1 MTSVKVSLGFIKLL
15 EDSMGPKDFTSEL
28 GFVIKILFWI
38 WIVSDCRQI
47 SLITVNEFK
56 RIK

>member
-15 EDSMGPKDFTSEL
+15 VDSIGPKDFTSAL

-47 SLITVNEFK
+47 SLTTVNEFK